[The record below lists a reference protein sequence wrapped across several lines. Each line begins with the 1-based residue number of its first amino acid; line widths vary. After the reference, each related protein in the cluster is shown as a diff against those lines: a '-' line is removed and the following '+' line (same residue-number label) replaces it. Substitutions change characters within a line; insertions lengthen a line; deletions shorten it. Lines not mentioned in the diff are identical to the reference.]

1 MRRGPFS
8 ISLRCSQVKTASTAY
23 GEATDNWGTIRCSLS
38 IYTRRAAAVLVLLCM
53 SAAPELARAQDQ
65 SVQAAIPQRPA
76 IMFNRWQEDWSVL
89 ADPRIPREPFD
100 DLKYIP
106 LSETDPQTYLSFGAD
121 TRDRFESN
129 NAQGFGIGGNRGQN
143 YVLSRNEFHADLR
156 VADQLQ
162 FFLQFQSDFAPWKDR
177 PLPIDRNRLDLE
189 QAFVALTEPLGNG
202 TLRLRLG
209 RQQIGFDL
217 QRFVSVRDGPNVRQS
232 YDGAWAEYETGPW
245 RFNLLYSLPVQTRDD
260 AAFDDDSGVDHQTF
274 AGMRVERKLSESTT
288 ISAYYA
294 RFTQANGRFANAA
307 GDERRDIFDVRVSG
321 RANQFDWDLEAMN
334 QTGRIG
340 ARNIEAWAFGGLAGY
355 TFADLPWTPRLGIQV
370 DAASGDSKTAGS
382 DFGTFNPLFP
392 NGAYLMLAGY
402 TGYSNLV
409 HVKPSLTLYP
419 TSSVKVMLA
428 AAAQWRENTADAV
441 YTYPAVP
448 VPNTAGRPGAYT
460 GSYGQVRVDWT
471 IDRATSLAIE
481 AVHFAIG
488 DTLRNAGGHDANY
501 VGVEFKR
508 EW

>member
-1 MRRGPFS
+1 LPRSFGA
-8 ISLRCSQVKTASTAY
+8 ASVQHA
-23 GEATDNWGTIRCSLS
+23 AFALS
-38 IYTRRAAAVLVLLCM
+38 VLCLF
-53 SAAPELARAQDQ
+53 AHPESARAQEQ
-65 SVQAAIPQRPA
+65 SGQTATPQRPA
-76 IMFNRWQEDWSVL
+76 ILFNRWQEDWSVL
-89 ADPRIPREPFD
+89 ADPRVPREPFD

-106 LSETDPQTYLSFGAD
+106 LSSIDPQTYLSFGAD

-129 NAQGFGIGGNRGQN
+129 NAPGFGVGANRGQN
-143 YVLSRNEFHADLR
+143 YVISRNEFHADLR
-156 VADQLQ
+156 VADQFQVFVQL
-162 FFLQFQSDFAPWKDR
+162 QSDFAPWKDK
-177 PLPIDRNRLDLE
+177 PLPIDQNRLDLE
-189 QAFVALTEPLGNG
+189 QAFVALTEPVGDG

-232 YDGAWAEYETGPW
+232 YDAAWAEYETGPW
-245 RFNLLYSLPVQTRDD
+245 RYELLYSLPVQTRDG
-260 AAFDDDSGVDHQTF
+260 AAFDDYSGVDHQTF
-274 AGMRVERKLSESTT
+274 AGMRVERKLSNSTN

-294 RFTQANGRFANAA
+294 KFTEADGRFPNAI
-307 GDERRDIFDVRVSG
+307 GDERRDIFDVHVAG
-321 RANQFDWDLEAMN
+321 RAHHIDWDLEAMN

-340 ARNIEAWAFGGLAGY
+340 TRNIEAWAFGGIAGY
-355 TFADLPWTPRLGIQV
+355 TIANMPWTPRLGIQI
-370 DAASGDSKTAGS
+370 DAASGDSKSAGR

-419 TSSVKVMLA
+419 TSSLKVMFA

-441 YTYPAVP
+441 YTYPVVP

-460 GSYGQVRVDWT
+460 GSYGQIRLDWT
-471 IDRATSLAIE
+471 VDRATTVAVE

-488 DTLRNAGGHDANY
+488 DALRNAGAHDVNY
-501 VGVEFKR
+501 VGVEFKHG
-508 EW
+508 W